1 MELFDTHFHYYGEAT
16 PVEFM
21 SNVELALSVSP
32 PKDAGSVDRLFML
45 AVGGDYIESC
55 RAGEFAKTVPHTG
68 YAVGVHPHQAENF
81 MRQQEDFS
89 IFFREGTPPA
99 AIGEL
104 GVDYFYDN
112 SPKNQQLE
120 VLERFLDLA
129 LEHQL
134 PAIIH
139 IRDKE
144 VCDEAYTDAYR
155 LLEPFARK
163 GGRFVVHCFAGT
175 PGWAEKFLALGAY
188 LGVTGIVTFNRAE
201 NIRETLKIIPDD
213 RLLLETDSPYLAPV
227 PHRGK
232 ENHPGYLILVARKVA
247 EVRNSSVEHIA
258 ALTTANGFELFRG
271 MK

>member
-1 MELFDTHFHYYGEAT
+1 MELFDTHFHYYGEST

-21 SNVELALSVSP
+21 SNVGLALSAP
-32 PKDAGSVDRLFML
+32 PQKDAGNVEKLRLL
-45 AVGGDYIESC
+45 AVGGDFVESC
-55 RAGEFAKTVPHTG
+55 RAREFAQVISDTG

-81 MRQQEDFS
+81 MLKQEDFS
-89 IFFREGTPPA
+89 CFFNGGPRPA

-112 SPKNQQLE
+112 SPEKVQLE
-120 VLERFLDLA
+120 VLDRFLALA
-129 LEHQL
+129 LEQQL

-144 VCDEAYTDAYR
+144 ESEKAYVDAYN
-155 LLEPFARK
+155 LLAPFAQA

-175 PGWAEKFLALGAY
+175 PHWAEKFLSLGAY
-188 LGVTGIVTFNRAE
+188 LGVTGIVTFRRAE
-201 NIRETLKIIPDD
+201 NIRETLKFIPDD

-232 ENHPGYLILVARKVA
+232 ENHPGYLILVAQTVA
-247 EVRNSSVEHIA
+247 RERNCSIEEIA
-258 ALTTANGFELFRG
+258 SLTTANGLKLFKG

>member
-1 MELFDTHFHYYGEAT
+1 MELFDTHFHYYGEST

-21 SNVELALSVSP
+21 SNVSLSLSVSP
-32 PKDAGSVDRLFML
+32 QKEAGEVEKLRLL
-45 AVGGDYIESC
+45 AVGGDFVESC
-55 RAGEFAKTVPHTG
+55 RAKEFAGVVPHSA
-68 YAVGVHPHQAENF
+68 YAAGVHPHQAENF
-81 MRQQEDFS
+81 LSSRDDFS
-89 IFFREGTPPA
+89 IFFKDDFLPA

-112 SPKNQQLE
+112 SPEKVQLE
-120 VLERFLDLA
+120 VLEYFLELA
-129 LEHQL
+129 LAHQL

-144 VCDEAYTDAYR
+144 DCDKAYCDAYS
-155 LLEPFARK
+155 LLESFSRR

-188 LGVTGIVTFNRAE
+188 LGGTGIVTFKRAE
-201 NIRETLKIIPDD
+201 NIRETLKVIPDD

-232 ENHPGYLILVARKVA
+232 ENHPGYLILVAQA
-247 EVRNSSVEHIA
+247 AAAVRGCSIEEIA
-258 ALTTANGFELFRG
+258 ALTTANGLKLFQG